1 LGTIICLLYLG
12 HYKKKKKRK
21 KKSRDIKPAYTS
33 NSLLFNAA
41 TINTSPN
48 GEHAEQVPSPHITP
62 GSALVY
68 LQQNWFV
75 QGQGGGRAGDVL
87 LLRSF
92 SVDFAK

>member
-1 LGTIICLLYLG
+1 M
-12 HYKKKKKRK
+12 
-21 KKSRDIKPAYTS
+21 YTS

-48 GEHAEQVPSPHITP
+48 GKHAEQVPSPHITL
-62 GSALVY
+62 GSEFVY

-87 LLRSF
+87 LLSSF
-92 SVDFAK
+92 IVDFAK